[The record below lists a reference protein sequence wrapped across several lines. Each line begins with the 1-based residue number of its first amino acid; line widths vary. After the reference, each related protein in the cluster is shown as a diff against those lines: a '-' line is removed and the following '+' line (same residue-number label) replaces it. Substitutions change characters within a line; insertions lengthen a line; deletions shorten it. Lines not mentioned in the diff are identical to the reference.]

1 MKRALNAYL
10 FWEFGVGDSDADATQ
25 ITDQWPFRLE
35 EVLSFDHQGRAIHLF
50 RFEDHGDAYYAVH
63 GRNLNFFPV
72 TGFTPEA
79 AKDQIIGSAWIGSRH
94 PVDLNTAR
102 GDDPVVPRLP
112 DRRRRFEALAA
123 RLRPGTPVKIL
134 EGLFLE
140 TSREHLGLIAFE
152 GDGTAH
158 IVGDRITVR
167 HVPYAG
173 ASPWRRLS
181 AGIGRLV
188 VEGRLGE

>member
-1 MKRALNAYL
+1 MKHALNAYL
-10 FWEFGVGDSDADATQ
+10 FREFGVGDSDADATQ
-25 ITDQWPFRLE
+25 ITNRWPFRLE

-50 RFEDHGDAYYAVH
+50 RFEDHGEAYYAVYGH
-63 GRNLNFFPV
+63 SLTFFPV

-79 AKDQIIGSAWIGSRH
+79 AKYQIIGSAWIGSRH
-94 PVDLNTAR
+94 PIDLNTAR

-112 DRRRRFEALAA
+112 DRRRHFEALAA
-123 RLRPGTPVKIL
+123 RLRPGTPVRIL

-140 TSREHLGLIAFE
+140 VSCEHLGLIAFE
-152 GDGTAH
+152 GDRTAH

>member
-10 FWEFGVGDSDADATQ
+10 FREFGVGDSDTDAAR
-25 ITDQWPFRLE
+25 ITDHWPFRLE
-35 EVLSFDHQGRAIHLF
+35 EVVSFEQQGRAIHLF
-50 RFEDHGDAYYAVH
+50 RFEDHGDAYYAVYGH
-63 GRNLNFFPV
+63 SLTCFPV
-72 TGFTPEA
+72 SGFTPEA
-79 AKDQIIGSAWIGSRH
+79 AKDQLIGSAWIGARH
-94 PVDLNTAR
+94 PVDLHTAR

-123 RLRPGTPVKIL
+123 RLRPGAPVTIL

-140 TSREHLGLIAFE
+140 ASREHLGLIAFE
-152 GDGTAH
+152 DDGTAH

-167 HVPYAG
+167 HVPYAE

-188 VEGRLGE
+188 VEGRLGA

>member
-1 MKRALNAYL
+1 MPKYWIRCMSEDNDLIAQQQELIGLSERAR
-10 FWEFGVGDSDADATQ
+10 T
-25 ITDQWPFRLE
+25 
-35 EVLSFDHQGRAIHLF
+35 AIHKIAI
-50 RFEDHGDAYYAVH
+50 GDMVAFHINKKKVDSLPNDPAQKVQ
-63 GRNLNFFPV
+63 
-72 TGFTPEA
+72 PEA
-79 AKDQIIGSAWIGSRH
+79 AKDQIIGSAWIGARH

-140 TSREHLGLIAFE
+140 ASREHLGLIAFE
-152 GDGTAH
+152 CDGTAH

-167 HVPYAG
+167 HVPNRANTDSVG
-173 ASPWRRLS
+173 
-181 AGIGRLV
+181 
-188 VEGRLGE
+188 